1 MYVSEGKT
9 SPSTWIDDYHSLGYN
24 ALQLYA
30 VSMYWTVTT
39 ITTVGYGDISGTN
52 SLEMFFCSVIMLVG
66 VIALFRLMQAGYEQV
81 PDQSTDSTREI
92 CATDRARDAISSLFD
107 DAAGF
112 VRLLV
117 FIVESTIHHHCCWGD
132 MIFVGG
138 DVDMKWSL

>member
-66 VIALFRLMQAGYEQV
+66 VIAFSFANGSLASILTTYDSENALLNDKLSTLRNIKKFYGLPNQLFILCKKNIEF
-81 PDQSTDSTREI
+81 
-92 CATDRARDAISSLFD
+92 ISQNENDNS
-107 DAAGF
+107 
-112 VRLLV
+112 V
-117 FIVESTIHHHCCWGD
+117 I
-132 MIFVGG
+132 
-138 DVDMKWSL
+138 